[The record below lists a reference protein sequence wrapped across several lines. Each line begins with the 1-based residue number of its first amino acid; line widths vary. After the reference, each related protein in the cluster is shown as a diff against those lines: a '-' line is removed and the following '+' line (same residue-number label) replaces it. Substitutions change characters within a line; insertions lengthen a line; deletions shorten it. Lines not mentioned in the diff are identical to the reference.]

1 MIIACCMATHS
12 FSQTL
17 FNYGN
22 HAVSAS
28 EFLRAYNKNNTQPV
42 TNKAKSIKEYLDLFI
57 NSKLKIEEAYN
68 RGYDTLP
75 QIKSE
80 VDNLRTQIIENY
92 MTDPATADQL
102 VKEAFHRSLKD
113 IRIAHI
119 FISFKNSNGVVDTV
133 AAQKK
138 LNEVMAKLKQGEN
151 FLNLAEQ
158 FSDDPSAKI
167 NKGDLGYITV
177 FTLPYD
183 LETLAYTTPVGKYSE
198 PYRSHAGYHIF
209 KNLGERK
216 ALGKMKAQQ
225 ILLAFPPESDAN
237 TKKQI
242 AHLADSLYR
251 RIMAGDDFAKLAMAY
266 SNDYVTAPTGGI
278 IPEFPVGK
286 YEPDF
291 ENRVWALSKNG
302 EVSKPFLTTHGYHI
316 VKRISVIPVV
326 TDEKDKN
333 NLETI
338 RQQAMNDGRWQIS
351 KDVIYKH
358 VLKTAGFKKF
368 PYNNAALWAYTDSII
383 DRKPLGIGK
392 NMEKDASLFQI
403 GDSVFTMPHWISYV
417 QSFRYKPDGSGLKS
431 HDQIMDDCI
440 HSVAMDYYR
449 KHLEQFNNEF
459 RYQMDEFRDGN
470 LFFEIMQR
478 EVWNKSQA
486 DSTELEALYNKDSKK
501 YMWKQSAD
509 AVVFFCSD
517 QSISK
522 IVYDAIKKDPSEWQK
537 NIEPFAEKVVADSG
551 RYEWPQIPTAVKT
564 TFIPGMLTQPLINKN
579 DNTASFAYIIKVFTQ
594 PTQRSFSE
602 ARSLVIGDYQ
612 KQLEEQWVATL
623 KKKYPVV
630 INQKALAEIS
640 R

>member
-1 MIIACCMATHS
+1 
-12 FSQTL
+12 
-17 FNYGN
+17 
-22 HAVSAS
+22 
-28 EFLRAYNKNNTQPV
+28 
-42 TNKAKSIKEYLDLFI
+42 
-57 NSKLKIEEAYN
+57 
-68 RGYDTLP
+68 
-75 QIKSE
+75 
-80 VDNLRTQIIENY
+80 
-92 MTDPATADQL
+92 
-102 VKEAFHRSLKD
+102 
-113 IRIAHI
+113 
-119 FISFKNSNGVVDTV
+119 
-133 AAQKK
+133 
-138 LNEVMAKLKQGEN
+138 
-151 FLNLAEQ
+151 
-158 FSDDPSAKI
+158 
-167 NKGDLGYITV
+167 
-177 FTLPYD
+177 
-183 LETLAYTTPVGKYSE
+183 
-198 PYRSHAGYHIF
+198 
-209 KNLGERK
+209 
-216 ALGKMKAQQ
+216 
-225 ILLAFPPESDAN
+225 
-237 TKKQI
+237 
-242 AHLADSLYR
+242 
-251 RIMAGDDFAKLAMAY
+251 
-266 SNDYVTAPTGGI
+266 
-278 IPEFPVGK
+278 
-286 YEPDF
+286 
-291 ENRVWALSKNG
+291 
-302 EVSKPFLTTHGYHI
+302 
-316 VKRISVIPVV
+316 
-326 TDEKDKN
+326 
-333 NLETI
+333 
-338 RQQAMNDGRWQIS
+338 
-351 KDVIYKH
+351 
-358 VLKTAGFKKF
+358 
-368 PYNNAALWAYTDSII
+368 
-383 DRKPLGIGK
+383 
-392 NMEKDASLFQI
+392 
-403 GDSVFTMPHWISYV
+403 
-417 QSFRYKPDGSGLKS
+417 
-431 HDQIMDDCI
+431 MDDCI